1 MKLLDEIVDLAVEGE
16 TSLPVLLRKCLVLSH
31 RLKNERLKVWTEN
44 ELDGYPND
52 DALPDYRVTNTNS
65 KGIFFGALGS
75 KIQNQPIPTLV
86 LKEHHRALVE
96 VAHLRSPI
104 ASYQLGTK
112 GEGEWSIPWSPNL
125 IAIYQAKF
133 YEGAFAL
140 VSAWQEIP
148 TTFIAALL
156 DTVRNR
162 ILKLALELDE
172 ELGSAGDDLAA
183 LPPERIDQTVINNI
197 YGGQNVIAGRVR
209 DVTQVGSVVVIEG
222 DLASLKEALAR
233 LGAAKRDVR
242 ALETALERDRALK
255 AELGEDAAAST
266 TSPGIGQRTL
276 GWIQSAAIKLASKG
290 GDAALDVAKAEMTA
304 QLTKL
309 VSQFLGLGG

>member
-1 MKLLDEIVDLAVEGE
+1 MARNTYYLHCGA
-16 TSLPVLLRKCLVLSH
+16 TRHSP
-31 RLKNERLKVWTEN
+31 
-44 ELDGYPND
+44 EL
-52 DALPDYRVTNTNS
+52 
-65 KGIFFGALGS
+65 
-75 KIQNQPIPTLV
+75 
-86 LKEHHRALVE
+86 
-96 VAHLRSPI
+96 
-104 ASYQLGTK
+104 
-112 GEGEWSIPWSPNL
+112 
-125 IAIYQAKF
+125 
-133 YEGAFAL
+133 
-140 VSAWQEIP
+140 
-148 TTFIAALL
+148 
-156 DTVRNR
+156 